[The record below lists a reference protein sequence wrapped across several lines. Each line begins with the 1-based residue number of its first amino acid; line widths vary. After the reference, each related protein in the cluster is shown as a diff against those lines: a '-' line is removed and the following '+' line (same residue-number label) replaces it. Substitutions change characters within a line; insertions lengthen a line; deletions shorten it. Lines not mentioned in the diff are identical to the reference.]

1 MHGQWSEWKD
11 WTSCSKTCGTGTQER
26 ERSCTNPPPAFGGE
40 DCVGLGRQITSC
52 QEKICAGKRNQ
63 IALYILIQKQSRW
76 TISTNSC
83 LSPWSY
89 FPFFV
94 PQFTEA
100 GVPGRTGALVP
111 KHVDLDNKQES
122 ENVIAPGQ
130 NMEEDRV
137 RGLENKC
144 ECATPG
150 NVQVRFSPLLNN
162 FPVISKIPVGNW

>member
-1 MHGQWSEWKD
+1 M
-11 WTSCSKTCGTGTQER
+11 
-26 ERSCTNPPPAFGGE
+26 
-40 DCVGLGRQITSC
+40 
-52 QEKICAGKRNQ
+52 
-63 IALYILIQKQSRW
+63 
-76 TISTNSC
+76 
-83 LSPWSY
+83 
-89 FPFFV
+89 
-94 PQFTEA
+94 EA

-150 NVQVRFSPLLNN
+150 NVQLMDSGVNGNLGQYAQELAAEEFRRVPARALN
-162 FPVISKIPVGNW
+162 PAPPMGEKIAKVV